1 MMKLLHKHLAN
12 HPLVQDIRGLGLM
25 IGVELSVPARPV
37 VDRMFE
43 CKVLSNAASG
53 KVIRLLPPLVI
64 SKEQIKKVV
73 DVLVESLEESS
84 ESTS

>member
-1 MMKLLHKHLAN
+1 
-12 HPLVQDIRGLGLM
+12 VQDIRGLGLM

-43 CKVLSNAASG
+43 RKVLSNAASG

-64 SKEQIKKVV
+64 SKNQIERVV
-73 DVLVESLEESS
+73 DALTYSLEHNNGNS
-84 ESTS
+84 